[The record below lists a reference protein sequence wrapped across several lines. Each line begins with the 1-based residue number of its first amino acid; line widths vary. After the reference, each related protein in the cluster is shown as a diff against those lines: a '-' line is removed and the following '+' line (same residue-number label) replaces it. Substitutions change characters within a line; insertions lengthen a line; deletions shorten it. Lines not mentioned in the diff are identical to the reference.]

1 MSSTQSLLLITL
13 IITIIVVVMAMLLIN
28 RRQLR
33 DIEEPDNELG
43 NMEDLAPGAG
53 DWQAGPNGTGWG
65 KPGYPQYLEEEF
77 TRRRL
82 SFFRKSSA

>member
-33 DIEEPDNELG
+33 DIEELDNELG
-43 NMEDLAPGAG
+43 NMEDLHLERAIGKLDQMELAG
-53 DWQAGPNGTGWG
+53 ESLATLNTW
-65 KPGYPQYLEEEF
+65 K
-77 TRRRL
+77 
-82 SFFRKSSA
+82 KSYQKAAER